1 MTAPMRPQVQ
11 PIPKQ
16 GPKVKVKKPAAKP
29 RSYWSKRADRLWGEL
44 IHLRD
49 KRCQFC
55 GKGDGKLD
63 AHHICVRT
71 FKATRWEPD
80 NGILVCFRC
89 HQDVAHGD
97 PFTAVLH
104 YERLRGDRYREL
116 RELAYAGAKF
126 GIQDLRD
133 ICARLEAAIKD
144 VQR

>member
-1 MTAPMRPQVQ
+1 MTMPMRDVTPL
-11 PIPKQ
+11 PKQ
-16 GPKVKVKKPAAKP
+16 GPKVKVKKPTAKP
-29 RSYWSKRADRLWGEL
+29 RSHWAKRADRLWGEL

-116 RELAYAGAKF
+116 RELAYAGAKHTV
-126 GIQDLRD
+126 QDLRD

-144 VQR
+144 VQQ

>member
-1 MTAPMRPQVQ
+1 MTMPMRDVQ
-11 PIPKQ
+11 TNFKTA
-16 GPKVKVKKPAAKP
+16 KPAPKAKP

-44 IHLRD
+44 VHLRD
-49 KRCQFC
+49 REQCQFC
-55 GKGDGKLD
+55 GKTTGKKD
-63 AHHICVRT
+63 AHHILPRT
-71 FKATRWEPD
+71 FKATRWLPE
-80 NGILVCFRC
+80 NGVLLCPYPC
-89 HQDVAHGD
+89 HQTVAHGD

-144 VQR
+144 VQQ